1 MYINRTNY
9 EQYFLLYAD
18 NELSASDKELVEV
31 FVRENIDLKNEFF
44 IIQATVSS
52 PDETIRINDKSFL
65 LKKEASLI
73 TESNYEEFFI
83 LYYDDELTNEQRKET
98 ERFAEQNIKFKTEF
112 ELIGKSKLAPDNALI
127 YPWEKQLYK
136 REKRGTIIQPIWMK
150 TVAAAILI
158 GFGLWIAVSYFNK
171 SNTTPRL
178 STLTNN
184 TPNQAVTTRPVQNKT
199 SNTEKPGEKIGG
211 SSDLFNTAEKLK
223 KNETEIKKTDF
234 NKQET
239 KDKLIAIEKEKTEDE
254 IVIPD
259 LIENKS
265 HADLQLATLDKITEE
280 LPILVVT
287 ENDLQSAQIAKQQYE
302 IDSEA
307 SHTSPVQTASYI
319 SSNSNDQDYVFYD
332 ISIEDFRKSKIGE
345 IFKKVKRV
353 VERNNPIA
361 HLFAGGEGQFA
372 SKN

>member
-18 NELSASDKELVEV
+18 NELSASDKELVEA
-31 FVRENIDLKNEFF
+31 FVRGNIDLKDEFL

-112 ELIGKSKLAPDNALI
+112 ELIGKSKLATDNTVI
-127 YPWEKQLYK
+127 YPWKKQLYK

-361 HLFAGGEGQFA
+361 HFFSGGEGQFA

>member
-18 NELSASDKELVEV
+18 NELSASDKELVEA
-31 FVRENIDLKNEFF
+31 FLRGNIDLKDEFL

-52 PDETIRINDKSFL
+52 PDEAIRINDKSFL

-199 SNTEKPGEKIGG
+199 SNTEKRGEKIGG

>member
-18 NELSASDKELVEV
+18 NELSASDKELVEA
-31 FVRENIDLKNEFF
+31 FVRGNIDLKDEFL

>member
-1 MYINRTNY
+1 
-9 EQYFLLYAD
+9 
-18 NELSASDKELVEV
+18 
-31 FVRENIDLKNEFF
+31 
-44 IIQATVSS
+44 
-52 PDETIRINDKSFL
+52 
-65 LKKEASLI
+65 
-73 TESNYEEFFI
+73 
-83 LYYDDELTNEQRKET
+83 
-98 ERFAEQNIKFKTEF
+98 
-112 ELIGKSKLAPDNALI
+112 
-127 YPWEKQLYK
+127 
-136 REKRGTIIQPIWMK
+136 MK

>member
-18 NELSASDKELVEV
+18 NELSASDKELVEA
-31 FVRENIDLKNEFF
+31 FVRGNIDLKDEFL

-127 YPWEKQLYK
+127 YRWKKQLYK
-136 REKRGTIIQPIWMK
+136 REKRSTIIRPIWMK